1 MAERLTPL
9 PPVVAGQSAFCGV
22 TGAPMPNG
30 ADMHAAVTSP
40 SERRRVDLMYA
51 AACGIEG
58 DAVEPFLER
67 LALYDLRESARQQ
80 EDALERARVAYAT
93 RVEVESRGELV
104 RMRGRRLMRL
114 APRKVEPV

>member
-9 PPVVAGQSAFCGV
+9 PPVVNGQSAFCRV
-22 TGAPMPNG
+22 ADAPMPSG

-58 DAVEPFLER
+58 DAVEPFLDR
-67 LALYDLRESARQQ
+67 LVLYDLRESAREQ
-80 EDALERARVAYAT
+80 EEALERSRVARSQTAAL
-93 RVEVESRGELV
+93 SN
-104 RMRGRRLMRL
+104 RLGARL
-114 APRKVEPV
+114 WERL